1 VKAFLDYAS
10 QRYYA
15 GSPIISDDE
24 FDKLAEAHSYEYVGS
39 PVRDGVPHSFPMYSL
54 KKCYVGEKPIEL
66 EGVKVETL
74 KIDGAAVALT
84 YVNGRFV
91 LGLTRGDGKRGQDI
105 TDNIR
110 HLVPGTI
117 DRDGLIQVTGEVA
130 APKSIPNARNYA
142 AGAMNLKDPAEVRT
156 RNLTFIAYG
165 IQPSINKT
173 YMQDLG
179 WLESQGFY
187 DVHEYTYDAEN
198 NQLKEDFPT
207 DGRVF
212 RIDSNEVFASAGFTA
227 SHPRGAY
234 ALKERSEGVVTTLED
249 VVWQVGR
256 TGAVSPVA
264 ILTPVMV
271 GDARVSRATLHNMA
285 YIRELGLELGCEVE
299 IIRSG
304 EIIPRVVRR
313 V

>member
-1 VKAFLDYAS
+1 
-10 QRYYA
+10 
-15 GSPIISDDE
+15 
-24 FDKLAEAHSYEYVGS
+24 
-39 PVRDGVPHSFPMYSL
+39 MYSL

-66 EGVKVETL
+66 DGETVESP

-84 YVNGRFV
+84 YVNGNFV

-105 TDNIR
+105 TENIR
-110 HLVPGTI
+110 HLIPQAVGTPTT
-117 DRDGLIQVTGEVA
+117 LIQITGEVA
-130 APKSIPNARNYA
+130 APKSVPNARNYA
-142 AGAMNLKDPAEVRT
+142 AGALNLKNPAEVRT
-156 RNLTFIAYG
+156 RDLKFIAYG
-165 IQPSINKT
+165 LT
-173 YMQDLG
+173 DTTE
-179 WLESQGFY
+179 WLNYDEDMNWLRSQGFATVLGSDWGDY
-187 DVHEYTYDAEN
+187 P
-198 NQLKEDFPT
+198 Q

-212 RIDSNEVFASAGFTA
+212 RLNSNAAFAEAGFTA

-234 ALKERSEGVVTTLED
+234 ALKERSEGVITTLEN

-271 GDARVSRATLHNMA
+271 GDAQVSRATLHNMR
-285 YIRELGLELGCEVE
+285 YIEELGLEIGCQVE

-304 EIIPRVVRR
+304 EIIPRVVRK

>member
-15 GSPIISDDE
+15 GNPIISDDE
-24 FDKLAEAHSYEYVGS
+24 FDKLADAHSYTYVGS

-66 EGVKVETL
+66 EGDKVKTG

-84 YVNGRFV
+84 YVNGRLV

-110 HLVPGTI
+110 HLVPRSLFGNFPTLVQI
-117 DRDGLIQVTGEVA
+117 TGEIA
-130 APKSIPNARNYA
+130 ATKTIPNARNYA
-142 AGAMNLKDPAEVRT
+142 AGAMNLKDPNEVRT
-156 RNLTFIAYG
+156 RDLIFIAYG
-165 IQPSINKT
+165 SYPSNNETFTKDMQYLQDVGFKTVIDCDWEDYPQDGLVYRLNNNK
-173 YMQDLG
+173 
-179 WLESQGFY
+179 
-187 DVHEYTYDAEN
+187 A
-198 NQLKEDFPT
+198 
-207 DGRVF
+207 
-212 RIDSNEVFASAGFTA
+212 FADAGFTA
-227 SHPRGAY
+227 NHPRGAY
-234 ALKERSEGVVTTLED
+234 ALKKRSEGVVTTLED

-271 GDARVSRATLHNMA
+271 GDAKVSRATLHNMA
-285 YIRELGLELGCEVE
+285 YIQSLGLELGCEVE

>member
-1 VKAFLDYAS
+1 MKAFLDYAS
-10 QRYYA
+10 QRYFA

-24 FDKLAEAHSYEYVGS
+24 FDKLAEAHSYTYVGS

-54 KKCYVGEKPIEL
+54 KKCYVGEKPIDL
-66 EGVKVETL
+66 FGDVVESP

-84 YVNGRFV
+84 YVNGSFV
-91 LGLTRGDGKRGQDI
+91 LGLTRGNGKRGQDI
-105 TDNIR
+105 TENIR
-110 HLVPGTI
+110 HLVPSFIRRT
-117 DRDGLIQVTGEVA
+117 GLVQITGEVA
-130 APKSIPNARNYA
+130 APKTIANARNYA
-142 AGAMNLKDPAEVRT
+142 AGAMNLKDPEEVQT
-156 RNLTFIAYG
+156 RDLTFIAYG
-165 IQPSINKT
+165 IQPSENSLYT
-173 YMQDLG
+173 QDMAFLHDMGFADVWGLG
-179 WLESQGFY
+179 QVLEKRY
-187 DVHEYTYDAEN
+187 
-198 NQLKEDFPT
+198 PT

-212 RIDSNEVFASAGFTA
+212 RLNSNKAFADAGFTA

-234 ALKERSEGVVTTLED
+234 ALKERSEGVITTLED

-271 GDARVSRATLHNMA
+271 GDATVSRATLHNMG
-285 YIRELGLELGCEVE
+285 YINELGLELGCEVE
-299 IIRSG
+299 IVRAG

>member
-1 VKAFLDYAS
+1 MKAFLDYAS
-10 QRYYA
+10 QRYFA
-15 GSPIISDDE
+15 GNPIISDDE

-66 EGVKVETL
+66 NGEKIESP

-84 YVNGRFV
+84 YVNGNFV

-105 TDNIR
+105 TENIR
-110 HLVPGTI
+110 HLVPKDIRTDEI
-117 DRDGLIQVTGEVA
+117 LVQITGEVA
-130 APKSIPNARNYA
+130 APKTISNARNYA
-142 AGAMNLKDPAEVRT
+142 AGAMNLKDSAEVRT
-156 RNLTFIAYG
+156 RDLTFIAYG
-165 IQPSINKT
+165 IQPS
-173 YMQDLG
+173 YSDLYQTDMSY
-179 WLESQGFY
+179 LHDMGFY
-187 DVHEYTYDAEN
+187 DVYGLGQVLEE
-198 NQLKEDFPT
+198 KFPT

-212 RIDSNEVFASAGFTA
+212 RLNSNKEFADAGFTA

-234 ALKERSEGVVTTLED
+234 ALKERSEGVITTLED

>member
-1 VKAFLDYAS
+1 MKNFLDYAS
-10 QRYYA
+10 QRYFA
-15 GSPIISDDE
+15 GNPIISDDE

-39 PVRDGVPHSFPMYSL
+39 PVRDGVPHTYPMYSL

-66 EGVKVETL
+66 EGDKVETP
-74 KIDGAAVALT
+74 KIDGAAVSLLF
-84 YVNGRFV
+84 VNGKFV

-105 TDNIR
+105 TENVR
-110 HLVPGTI
+110 HLVETDDMQGVTC
-117 DRDGLIQVTGEVA
+117 QVVGEVC
-130 APKSIPNARNYA
+130 APKTIPNARNYA

-156 RNLTFIAYG
+156 RELKFIAYG
-165 IQPSINKT
+165 IQGNNWDDYET
-173 YMQDLG
+173 DME
-179 WLESQGFY
+179 WLFQRGFATVL
-187 DVHEYTYDAEN
+187 DSN
-198 NQLKEDFPT
+198 WEDYPQ

-212 RIDSNEVFASAGFTA
+212 RLNSNAAFAEAGFTA

-234 ALKERSEGVVTTLED
+234 ALKERSEGVVTTLSD

-271 GDARVSRATLHNMA
+271 GDAQVSRATLHNMR
-285 YIRELGLELGCEVE
+285 YIEELGLEIGCQVE

-304 EIIPRVVRR
+304 EIIPRVVRK

>member
-1 VKAFLDYAS
+1 MKAFLDYAS

-15 GSPIISDDE
+15 GNPIISDDE

-39 PVRDGVPHSFPMYSL
+39 PVRDGVPHSFQMYSL
-54 KKCYVGEKPIEL
+54 KKCYVGEKLIEL
-66 EGVKVETL
+66 NGDVVETVKL
-74 KIDGAAVALT
+74 DGAAVSLLFG
-84 YVNGRFV
+84 NGKFL

-105 TDNIR
+105 TENIR
-110 HLVPGTI
+110 HLIEADDMQDFTGQI
-117 DRDGLIQVTGEVA
+117 TGEVV
-130 APKSIPNARNYA
+130 APKTIPNARNYA

-156 RNLTFIAYG
+156 RDLKFIAYG
-165 IQPSINKT
+165 VQGSNWDT
-173 YMQDLG
+173 YEEDMEWLFQRG
-179 WLESQGFY
+179 FATVLESKWE
-187 DVHEYTYDAEN
+187 EYP
-198 NQLKEDFPT
+198 Q

-212 RIDSNEVFASAGFTA
+212 RLNSNAQFANAGFTA
-227 SHPRGAY
+227 SHPRGAF
-234 ALKERSEGVVTTLED
+234 ALKERSEGVTTTLED

-256 TGAVSPVA
+256 TGIVSPVA

-285 YIRELGLELGCEVE
+285 YIESLGLELGCEVE

>member
-1 VKAFLDYAS
+1 MKQFLDYAC
-10 QRYYA
+10 QKYHA
-15 GSPIISDDE
+15 GSPIISDAE
-24 FDKLAEAHSYEYVGS
+24 FDALAAEHSYTNVGAA
-39 PVRDGVPHSFPMYSL
+39 VRHGVPHAFPMYSL
-54 KKCYVGEKPIEL
+54 NKCYVGEKPIDLGGET
-66 EGVKVETL
+66 VESP
-74 KIDGAAVALT
+74 KIDGAAVSLL
-84 YVNGRFV
+84 YVNGTFV

-105 TDNIR
+105 TENIR
-110 HLVPGTI
+110 HLVPNQLNTKES
-117 DRDGLIQVTGEVA
+117 LVQVTGEIA

-142 AGAMNLKDPAEVRT
+142 AGALNLKDSAEVRT
-156 RNLTFIAYG
+156 RDLKFIAYG
-165 IQPSINKT
+165 IQPAVTNLYNKDMMYLVT
-173 YMQDLG
+173 QSFNVVGD
-179 WLESQGFY
+179 EIC
-187 DVHEYTYDAEN
+187 EE
-198 NQLKEDFPT
+198 FPQ

-212 RIDSNEVFASAGFTA
+212 RLNSNVAFTDSGFTA

-234 ALKERSEGVVTTLED
+234 ALKERSEGVITTLED

-285 YIRELGLELGCEVE
+285 YIRELGLELGCQVE

-304 EIIPRVVRR
+304 EIIPRVVRK

>member
-1 VKAFLDYAS
+1 MKNFLDYAS
-10 QRYYA
+10 QRYFA
-15 GSPIISDDE
+15 GNPIISDDE

-39 PVRDGVPHSFPMYSL
+39 PVRDGVPHSYPMYSL

-66 EGVKVETL
+66 DGETVESP

-84 YVNGRFV
+84 YVNGNFV

-105 TDNIR
+105 TENIR
-110 HLVPGTI
+110 HLIPQAVGTPTT
-117 DRDGLIQVTGEVA
+117 LIQITGEVA
-130 APKSIPNARNYA
+130 APKSVPNARNYA
-142 AGAMNLKDPAEVRT
+142 AGALNLKNPAEVRT
-156 RNLTFIAYG
+156 RDLKFIAYG
-165 IQPSINKT
+165 LT
-173 YMQDLG
+173 DTTE
-179 WLESQGFY
+179 WLNYDEDMNWLRSQGFATVLDSDWGDY
-187 DVHEYTYDAEN
+187 P
-198 NQLKEDFPT
+198 Q

-212 RIDSNEVFASAGFTA
+212 RLNSNAAFAEAGFTA

-234 ALKERSEGVVTTLED
+234 ALKERSEGVITTLED

-271 GDARVSRATLHNMA
+271 GDAQVSRATLHNMR
-285 YIRELGLELGCEVE
+285 YIEELGLEIGCQVE

-304 EIIPRVVRR
+304 EIIPRVVRK

>member
-1 VKAFLDYAS
+1 MKAFLDYAS

-15 GSPIISDDE
+15 GNPIISDDE
-24 FDKLAEAHSYEYVGS
+24 FDKLAEAHNYTYVGS

-54 KKCYVGEKPIEL
+54 KKCYVGEKRIEL
-66 EGVKVETL
+66 GGEEVESP

-84 YVNGRFV
+84 YVNGNFV
-91 LGLTRGDGKRGQDI
+91 LGLTRGDGKRGQDV

-110 HLVPGTI
+110 HLVPGQLNTKEPLVQI
-117 DRDGLIQVTGEVA
+117 TGEVA
-130 APKSIPNARNYA
+130 APKNIPNARNYA
-142 AGAMNLKDPAEVRT
+142 AGAMNLKDPTEVKT

-165 IQPSINKT
+165 LQPSITDTYNKDMMYLIT
-173 YMQDLG
+173 
-179 WLESQGFY
+179 QGFNVVG
-187 DVHEYTYDAEN
+187 DEICDE
-198 NQLKEDFPT
+198 FPQ

-212 RIDSNEVFASAGFTA
+212 RLNSNKAFADAGFTA
-227 SHPRGAY
+227 SHPRGAF
-234 ALKERSEGVVTTLED
+234 ALKERSEGVITTLED

-285 YIRELGLELGCEVE
+285 YINELGLELGCKVE